1 MESVTQRRRFR
12 FSSGAVIR
20 RAFVALASL
29 LVLYAFLLMATWPD
43 VPSLRHSNPATTAFM
58 EGYRERTGRDP
69 SWTWVPYSRIS
80 PQLKKAVL
88 VSEDLEFFSHAGFS
102 EHEIREAL
110 RTAVERREMPRGA
123 STITQQLAKNL
134 WLSPSR
140 NPVRKLKE
148 AQLTTNLESHLSKT
162 RILEIY
168 LNIVEFGPGVYG
180 AEAAA
185 RTYFDRPAAQLSQ
198 RQAAMLAAG
207 LPRPGTW
214 NPSSTSSAYER
225 QVGRIVDR
233 MNTVTFLD
241 SRLGLTPESR
251 PPEP

>member
-1 MESVTQRRRFR
+1 MTRHLRQ
-12 FSSGAVIR
+12 GLA
-20 RAFVALASL
+20 ALASM
-29 LVLYAFLLMATWPD
+29 LVLYQFIVMATWPD
-43 VPSLRHSNPATTAFM
+43 VAALRDTNPATTAFM
-58 EGYRERTGRDP
+58 EAYRERTGRNP

-80 PQLKKAVL
+80 PHLKQAVL

-102 EHEIREAL
+102 EHEMREAL

-148 AQLTTNLESHLSKT
+148 AQLTTNLESHLSKS

-168 LNIVEFGPGVYG
+168 LNVVEFGPGVYG

-185 RTYFDRPAAQLSQ
+185 RTYFSRPAAQLSQ
-198 RQAAMLAAG
+198 REAAMLAAG
-207 LPRPGTW
+207 LPRPRTW
-214 NPSSTSSAYER
+214 NPSSTSAAYAR
-225 QVGRIVDR
+225 RVDRIVER
-233 MNTVTFLD
+233 MNRVTFLD
-241 SRLGLTPESR
+241 RLLGLTA
-251 PPEP
+251 EPKSAP